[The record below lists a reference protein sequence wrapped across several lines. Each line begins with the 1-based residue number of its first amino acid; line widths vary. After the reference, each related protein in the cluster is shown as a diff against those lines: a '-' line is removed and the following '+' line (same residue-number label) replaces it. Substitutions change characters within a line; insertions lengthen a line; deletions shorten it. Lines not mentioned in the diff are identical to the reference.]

1 MVVIILALLIIWPI
15 AELFVMYQVAE
26 AIGFFWMLTLLFLST
41 VAGILVLRHRGR
53 AAWARLRG
61 AVSERRPPARE
72 AFDGVMVT
80 AAGLL
85 LIVPG
90 FITSAIGL
98 LLLFPPTRYVL
109 RWALLLVFASKY
121 KVAATSA
128 TWGTRGYNVYRDRSG
143 DRPGYDVEGEAVDVT
158 DYPVGNTNGDTP
170 QLPSPESKP
179 DQN

>member
-1 MVVIILALLIIWPI
+1 MFVIILALLIIWPV
-15 AELFVMYQVAE
+15 AELFVMYQVAA

-41 VAGILVLRHRGR
+41 VTGILVLRHRGR
-53 AAWARLRG
+53 AHWQKLRG

-80 AAGLL
+80 AGGLL
-85 LIVPG
+85 LIIPG

-109 RWALLLVFASKY
+109 RWALLLVFAGKY

-128 TWGTRGYNVYRDRSG
+128 TWGTRGYSVYRGRSG
-143 DRPGYDVEGEAVDVT
+143 SRTEYDVEGEAVDVT
-158 DYPVGNTNGDTP
+158 DLPGDGPGPDAP

-179 DQN
+179 DQP

>member
-61 AVSERRPPARE
+61 AVSERRPPAKE

-85 LIVPG
+85 LIIPG

-128 TWGTRGYNVYRDRSG
+128 TWGARGYGVYRG
-143 DRPGYDVEGEAVDVT
+143 RPGSRSEYDVEGEAVDVT
-158 DYPVGNTNGDTP
+158 DYPADPSDTP
-170 QLPSPESKP
+170 QLPSAESEKKP
-179 DQN
+179 